1 MHSEAGSSFEKVKTS
16 TFPLVAREPS
26 SLKFIEVTMFPP
38 PSFRLLLFLAP
49 LVSRSQGQ
57 CWRDGPCDGPGEPS
71 FPGPWD
77 KYIFAP
83 KSRIVTPETVLS
95 FPDGKFISQYN
106 GSLMVLDK
114 DAPELV
120 FDFGHEV
127 GGIITV
133 EFESTRGDGALSL
146 AFTEAKD
153 YISRE
158 SDSSNGNLTPDGHLS
173 HRISSSGPN
182 TYTVPD
188 PKLRGGFRY
197 LTLYQEDQDASP
209 LEIKTVEL
217 EISFQPTWPNMRA
230 YQGYFH
236 SEDDLLNRIWYSG
249 AYTLQTNSV
258 PSNTGRVDT
267 FEVENSWQNDAFVGP
282 GGTVL
287 LDGAKRDR
295 WVWIGDMGTAVPSA
309 FVSTGDMTST
319 RHALQVMFDNIVS
332 SILVDTIGMFR
343 QD

>member
-1 MHSEAGSSFEKVKTS
+1 MF
-16 TFPLVAREPS
+16 
-26 SLKFIEVTMFPP
+26 SL
-38 PSFRLLLFLAP
+38 SCFRLLLFLVS
-49 LVSRSQGQ
+49 LVPQSKCQ
-57 CWRDGPCDGPGEPS
+57 CWRDGPCDGPEDPS

-83 KSRIVTPETVLS
+83 KSRIVTPKTVLS
-95 FPDGKFISQYN
+95 FPDGKFISEYN
-106 GSLMVLDK
+106 EGVMILDK
-114 DAPELV
+114 DTPELV
-120 FDFGHEV
+120 FDFAQEV
-127 GGIITV
+127 GGIVTV
-133 EFESTRGDGALSL
+133 EFESTGGDGVLSL
-146 AFTEAKD
+146 AFTEARD
-153 YISRE
+153 YISLE

-173 HRISSSGPN
+173 HKISSSGPSI
-182 TYTVPD
+182 YTVPD

-209 LEIKTVEL
+209 LKIKRVEL

-236 SEDDLLNRIWYSG
+236 SEDELLNRIWYSG

-267 FEVENSWQNDAFVGP
+267 YEVENSWQNDAFVGP

-309 FVSTGDMTST
+309 FVSTGDMSST

-332 SILVDTIGMFR
+332 PIQTKAIGMLQQVR
-343 QD
+343 LTYIKRGNGLLPKAGPPYLAYDSDSE